1 LYKLMLD
8 ELIKG
13 VKQRLSPGSGP
24 EKCWLTVKKCLC

>member
-1 LYKLMLD
+1 MLV

-13 VKQRLSPGSGP
+13 VKQRVRP

>member
-1 LYKLMLD
+1 MLV

-13 VKQRLSPGSGP
+13 VKQRICRRSGG

>member
-13 VKQRLSPGSGP
+13 VKQAFPPKSP
-24 EKCWLTVKKCLC
+24 KKNAD